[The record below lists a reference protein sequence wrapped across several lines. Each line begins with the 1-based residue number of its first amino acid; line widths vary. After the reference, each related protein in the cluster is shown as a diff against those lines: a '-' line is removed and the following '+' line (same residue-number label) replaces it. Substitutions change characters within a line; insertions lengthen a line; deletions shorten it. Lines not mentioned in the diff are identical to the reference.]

1 MSRGS
6 PYLGLDDVRSRAQLA
21 RSSRFSLHDRP
32 GPSARC
38 DTLERG
44 LPSTDKEAVM
54 VVYVTYR
61 VPVEVELE
69 IETGEIIN
77 VHIMD
82 EKLEGPIGVFN
93 YELLPIG
100 GRLKEEVLK
109 LVEVAEWPGW
119 TFGY

>member
-1 MSRGS
+1 MI
-6 PYLGLDDVRSRAQLA
+6 
-21 RSSRFSLHDRP
+21 
-32 GPSARC
+32 
-38 DTLERG
+38 
-44 LPSTDKEAVM
+44 
-54 VVYVTYR
+54 VYVTYR

-77 VHIMD
+77 VHIMG

>member
-1 MSRGS
+1 
-6 PYLGLDDVRSRAQLA
+6 
-21 RSSRFSLHDRP
+21 
-32 GPSARC
+32 
-38 DTLERG
+38 
-44 LPSTDKEAVM
+44 M

-82 EKLEGPIGVFN
+82 EKLEGPIGG
-93 YELLPIG
+93 P
-100 GRLKEEVLK
+100 LKEALLK
-109 LVEVAEWPGW
+109 LVEVAECPGW

>member
-1 MSRGS
+1 
-6 PYLGLDDVRSRAQLA
+6 
-21 RSSRFSLHDRP
+21 
-32 GPSARC
+32 
-38 DTLERG
+38 
-44 LPSTDKEAVM
+44 M

-82 EKLEGPIGVFN
+82 EKLEGPLGVFN
-93 YELLPIG
+93 DEVLPIG
-100 GRLKEEVLK
+100 RRLKEQVLK
-109 LVEVAEWPGW
+109 LAEVAEWPGW

>member
-1 MSRGS
+1 
-6 PYLGLDDVRSRAQLA
+6 
-21 RSSRFSLHDRP
+21 
-32 GPSARC
+32 
-38 DTLERG
+38 
-44 LPSTDKEAVM
+44 M

-69 IETGEIIN
+69 IETGEIID

-82 EKLEGPIGVFN
+82 EKLEGPLGVFN

>member
-1 MSRGS
+1 M
-6 PYLGLDDVRSRAQLA
+6 L
-21 RSSRFSLHDRP
+21 
-32 GPSARC
+32 
-38 DTLERG
+38 
-44 LPSTDKEAVM
+44 KEAVM

-82 EKLEGPIGVFN
+82 EKLEGPVGIFN
-93 YELLPIG
+93 YELVPVG
-100 GRLKEEVLK
+100 GRLKEQALQ
-109 LVEVAEWPGW
+109 LVEEAEWPGW

>member
-1 MSRGS
+1 M
-6 PYLGLDDVRSRAQLA
+6 LGA
-21 RSSRFSLHDRP
+21 
-32 GPSARC
+32 
-38 DTLERG
+38 TL
-44 LPSTDKEAVM
+44 KEAVM
-54 VVYVTYR
+54 VVYVTFR

-82 EKLEGPIGVFN
+82 EKLEGPLGVFN

>member
-1 MSRGS
+1 
-6 PYLGLDDVRSRAQLA
+6 
-21 RSSRFSLHDRP
+21 
-32 GPSARC
+32 
-38 DTLERG
+38 
-44 LPSTDKEAVM
+44 M

-69 IETGEIIN
+69 TETGEIIN

-82 EKLEGPIGVFN
+82 EKLEGPLGVFD

-100 GRLKEEVLK
+100 GRLKVEVLK
-109 LVEVAEWPGW
+109 LVEVAEWPEW

>member
-1 MSRGS
+1 
-6 PYLGLDDVRSRAQLA
+6 
-21 RSSRFSLHDRP
+21 
-32 GPSARC
+32 
-38 DTLERG
+38 
-44 LPSTDKEAVM
+44 M

-69 IETGEIIN
+69 VETGEIIN

-82 EKLEGPIGVFN
+82 EKLEGPLGVFN

-100 GRLKEEVLK
+100 GRLREEVK
-109 LVEVAEWPGW
+109 LVEVAEWPAW

>member
-1 MSRGS
+1 M
-6 PYLGLDDVRSRAQLA
+6 L
-21 RSSRFSLHDRP
+21 
-32 GPSARC
+32 
-38 DTLERG
+38 
-44 LPSTDKEAVM
+44 KEAVM

-82 EKLEGPIGVFN
+82 EKLEGPVGIFN
-93 YELLPIG
+93 YELVPIG
-100 GRLKEEVLK
+100 GRLKEQALQ
-109 LVEVAEWPGW
+109 LVEEAEWPGW

>member
-1 MSRGS
+1 M
-6 PYLGLDDVRSRAQLA
+6 LGA
-21 RSSRFSLHDRP
+21 
-32 GPSARC
+32 
-38 DTLERG
+38 TL
-44 LPSTDKEAVM
+44 KEAAM

-69 IETGEIIN
+69 IETGEIIK

-82 EKLEGPIGVFN
+82 EKLEGPLGVFN
-93 YELLPIG
+93 YELVPIG

>member
-1 MSRGS
+1 
-6 PYLGLDDVRSRAQLA
+6 
-21 RSSRFSLHDRP
+21 
-32 GPSARC
+32 
-38 DTLERG
+38 
-44 LPSTDKEAVM
+44 M

-82 EKLEGPIGVFN
+82 EKLDGPIGVFN
-93 YELLPIG
+93 YGLLPIG

>member
-1 MSRGS
+1 MSGFTIV
-6 PYLGLDDVRSRAQLA
+6 P
-21 RSSRFSLHDRP
+21 
-32 GPSARC
+32 PSDRC
-38 DTLERG
+38 DTLEGG

>member
-1 MSRGS
+1 M
-6 PYLGLDDVRSRAQLA
+6 LVA
-21 RSSRFSLHDRP
+21 
-32 GPSARC
+32 
-38 DTLERG
+38 TL
-44 LPSTDKEAVM
+44 KEPVM

-82 EKLEGPIGVFN
+82 EKLEGPLGVFN

>member
-1 MSRGS
+1 MI
-6 PYLGLDDVRSRAQLA
+6 
-21 RSSRFSLHDRP
+21 
-32 GPSARC
+32 
-38 DTLERG
+38 
-44 LPSTDKEAVM
+44 

-82 EKLEGPIGVFN
+82 EKLEVPIGVFN

-100 GRLKEEVLK
+100 GHLKEEVLK
-109 LVEVAEWPGW
+109 LVEVAEWPG
-119 TFGY
+119 